1 MYFSDVIGQEK
12 SRRRLLQMVAEN
24 RVPHALMLCGPEGCG
39 KMALALAF
47 ASFLLGDIGPEE
59 DADPALKEFVSGFD
73 QRKRINAHAMLAKWE
88 HPDLHFSFPVV
99 KLPGQSAEYPT
110 TSADYMQKWIDFLA
124 DGPYIEHDRWSE
136 VLNENKIAV
145 IYEAESDRL
154 QHELM
159 LKSNQGGYKISL
171 IWQPECMNATCANK
185 LLKLLEEPP
194 SKTVFLLVSEDPGQL
209 LETIR
214 SRVQRIDIPRLETED
229 IEKALQ
235 QQRSLEPDMAHR
247 VARLANGS
255 WTRALESLDASN
267 EEKTFLDLFI
277 VLMRQAY
284 MRNAKELKKWSLTVS
299 NFDREKQVRMLNY
312 FLRMV
317 RENFIYN
324 FHNPELNYMTQE
336 EENFSKNF
344 ARFINEA
351 NVIEMS
357 EAIQKATNDI
367 LRNGNAKMVFF
378 CLSLQIIVLIMR
390 K

>member
-59 DADPALKEFVSGFD
+59 DADPALRKFVSGFD

-229 IEKALQ
+229 IENALQ

-277 VLMRQAY
+277 VLMRQSY

-357 EAIQKATNDI
+357 EAIQKATDDI
-367 LRNGNAKMVFF
+367 VRNGNAKMVFF

>member
-1 MYFSDVIGQEK
+1 
-12 SRRRLLQMVAEN
+12 
-24 RVPHALMLCGPEGCG
+24 
-39 KMALALAF
+39 
-47 ASFLLGDIGPEE
+47 
-59 DADPALKEFVSGFD
+59 
-73 QRKRINAHAMLAKWE
+73 
-88 HPDLHFSFPVV
+88 
-99 KLPGQSAEYPT
+99 
-110 TSADYMQKWIDFLA
+110 
-124 DGPYIEHDRWSE
+124 
-136 VLNENKIAV
+136 
-145 IYEAESDRL
+145 
-154 QHELM
+154 
-159 LKSNQGGYKISL
+159 
-171 IWQPECMNATCANK
+171 
-185 LLKLLEEPP
+185 
-194 SKTVFLLVSEDPGQL
+194 
-209 LETIR
+209 
-214 SRVQRIDIPRLETED
+214 
-229 IEKALQ
+229 
-235 QQRSLEPDMAHR
+235 MAHR

-357 EAIQKATNDI
+357 EAIQKATDDI
-367 LRNGNAKMVFF
+367 VRNGNAKMVFF

>member
-59 DADPALKEFVSGFD
+59 DADPELKKFVSGFD
-73 QRKRINAHAMLAKWE
+73 QRKRINAHSMLAKWE

-229 IEKALQ
+229 IENALQ

-357 EAIQKATNDI
+357 EAIQKATDDI
-367 LRNGNAKMVFF
+367 VRNGNAKMVFF

>member
-59 DADPALKEFVSGFD
+59 DADPALKKFVSGFD

-229 IEKALQ
+229 IENALQ

-317 RENFIYN
+317 RENFVYN
-324 FHNPELNYMTQE
+324 CHNPELNYMTQE

-357 EAIQKATNDI
+357 EAIQKATDDI
-367 LRNGNAKMVFF
+367 ARNGNAKMVFF

>member
-24 RVPHALMLCGPEGCG
+24 RVPHALMLCGPEGSG

-136 VLNENKIAV
+136 LLNENKIAV

>member
-59 DADPALKEFVSGFD
+59 DADPALKKFVSGFD

-194 SKTVFLLVSEDPGQL
+194 SKTVFLLVSEEPGQL

-229 IEKALQ
+229 IENALQ

-357 EAIQKATNDI
+357 EAIQKATDDI
-367 LRNGNAKMVFF
+367 VRNGNAKMVFF

>member
-59 DADPALKEFVSGFD
+59 DADPALKKFVSGFD
-73 QRKRINAHAMLAKWE
+73 QRKRINAHSMLAKWE

-229 IEKALQ
+229 IENALQ

-357 EAIQKATNDI
+357 EAIQNATDDI
-367 LRNGNAKMVFF
+367 VRNGNAKMVFF

>member
-59 DADPALKEFVSGFD
+59 DADPALKKFVSGFD

-110 TSADYMQKWIDFLA
+110 TSADYMQKWSDFLA

-229 IEKALQ
+229 IENALQ

-357 EAIQKATNDI
+357 EAIQKATDDI
-367 LRNGNAKMVFF
+367 VRNGNAKMVFF

>member
-59 DADPALKEFVSGFD
+59 DADPALKKFVSGFD

-194 SKTVFLLVSEDPGQL
+194 SKTVFLLVSENPGQL

-229 IEKALQ
+229 IENALQ

-357 EAIQKATNDI
+357 EAIQKATDDI
-367 LRNGNAKMVFF
+367 ARNGNAKMVFF

>member
-59 DADPALKEFVSGFD
+59 DADPALKKFVSGFD

-229 IEKALQ
+229 IENALQ

-299 NFDREKQVRMLNY
+299 NFDREKQVRMLSY

-357 EAIQKATNDI
+357 EAIQKATDDI
-367 LRNGNAKMVFF
+367 VRNGNAKMVFF

>member
-59 DADPALKEFVSGFD
+59 DADPELKKFVSGFD

-194 SKTVFLLVSEDPGQL
+194 SKTIFLLVSEDPGQL

-229 IEKALQ
+229 IENALQ

-357 EAIQKATNDI
+357 EAIQKATDDI
-367 LRNGNAKMVFF
+367 VRNGNAKMVFF

>member
-24 RVPHALMLCGPEGCG
+24 RVPHALMLCGPKGCG

-59 DADPALKEFVSGFD
+59 DADPALKKFVSGFD

-229 IEKALQ
+229 IENALQ

-357 EAIQKATNDI
+357 EAIQKATDDI
-367 LRNGNAKMVFF
+367 VRNGNAKMVFF

>member
-59 DADPALKEFVSGFD
+59 DADPTLKKFVSGFD

-229 IEKALQ
+229 IENALQ

-357 EAIQKATNDI
+357 EAIQKATDDI
-367 LRNGNAKMVFF
+367 VRNGNAKMVFF

>member
-59 DADPALKEFVSGFD
+59 DADPALKKFVSGFD

-214 SRVQRIDIPRLETED
+214 SRVQRIDIPRLETKD
-229 IEKALQ
+229 IENALQ

-357 EAIQKATNDI
+357 EAIQKATDDI
-367 LRNGNAKMVFF
+367 VRNGNAKMVFF

>member
-59 DADPALKEFVSGFD
+59 DADPALKKFVSGFD

-185 LLKLLEEPP
+185 LLKLLKEPP
-194 SKTVFLLVSEDPGQL
+194 SKTLFLLVSEDPGQRR
-209 LETIR
+209 ETIR

-229 IEKALQ
+229 IENALQ

-357 EAIQKATNDI
+357 EAIQKATDDI
-367 LRNGNAKMVFF
+367 VRNGNAKMVFF

>member
-59 DADPALKEFVSGFD
+59 DADPALKKFVSGFD

-229 IEKALQ
+229 IENALQ

-351 NVIEMS
+351 TVIEMS
-357 EAIQKATNDI
+357 EAIQKATDDI
-367 LRNGNAKMVFF
+367 VRNGNAKMVFF

>member
-59 DADPALKEFVSGFD
+59 DADPALKKFVSGFD

-110 TSADYMQKWIDFLA
+110 TSADYMQKWIEFLA

-229 IEKALQ
+229 IENALQ

-357 EAIQKATNDI
+357 EAIQKATDDI
-367 LRNGNAKMVFF
+367 VRNGNAKMVFF

>member
-59 DADPALKEFVSGFD
+59 DADPALKKFVSGFD

-194 SKTVFLLVSEDPGQL
+194 SKTVFLLVSDDPGQL

-229 IEKALQ
+229 IENALQ

-357 EAIQKATNDI
+357 EAIQKATDDI
-367 LRNGNAKMVFF
+367 VRNGNAKMVFF

>member
-59 DADPALKEFVSGFD
+59 DADPALKKFVSGFD
-73 QRKRINAHAMLAKWE
+73 QRKRINAHSMLAKWE

-229 IEKALQ
+229 IENALQ

-284 MRNAKELKKWSLTVS
+284 VRNAKELKKWSLTVS

-357 EAIQKATNDI
+357 EAIQKATDDI
-367 LRNGNAKMVFF
+367 VRNGNAKMVFF
-378 CLSLQIIVLIMR
+378 CL
-390 K
+390 

>member
-59 DADPALKEFVSGFD
+59 DADPALKKFVSGFD

-99 KLPGQSAEYPT
+99 KLPGQSTEYPT
-110 TSADYMQKWIDFLA
+110 TSADYMQKWIEFLA

-214 SRVQRIDIPRLETED
+214 SRVQRIDVPRLETED
-229 IEKALQ
+229 IENALQ

-357 EAIQKATNDI
+357 EAIQKATDDI
-367 LRNGNAKMVFF
+367 VRNGNAKMVFF

>member
-59 DADPALKEFVSGFD
+59 DADPALKKFVSGFD

-229 IEKALQ
+229 IENALQ

-299 NFDREKQVRMLNY
+299 NFDREKQVRMLND

-317 RENFIYN
+317 RESLIYN
-324 FHNPELNYMTQE
+324 VHNPEVNYMAQE

-357 EAIQKATNDI
+357 EAIQKATDDI
-367 LRNGNAKMVFF
+367 VRNGNAKMVFF

>member
-59 DADPALKEFVSGFD
+59 DADPALKKFVSGFD

-229 IEKALQ
+229 IENALQ

-255 WTRALESLDASN
+255 WTRALESLDVSN

-357 EAIQKATNDI
+357 EAIQKATDDI
-367 LRNGNAKMVFF
+367 VRNGNAKMVFF

>member
-59 DADPALKEFVSGFD
+59 DADPALKKFVSGFD

-229 IEKALQ
+229 IENALQ

-284 MRNAKELKKWSLTVS
+284 MRNAKELKKWSLTVY

-357 EAIQKATNDI
+357 EAIQKATDDI
-367 LRNGNAKMVFF
+367 VRNGNAKMVFF

>member
-59 DADPALKEFVSGFD
+59 DADPALKKFVSGFD

-229 IEKALQ
+229 IENALQ

-357 EAIQKATNDI
+357 EAIQKATDDI
-367 LRNGNAKMVFF
+367 VRNGNAKMVFF
-378 CLSLQIIVLIMR
+378 CLSLQILVLIMR

>member
-1 MYFSDVIGQEK
+1 MYFSDVIGQKK

>member
-59 DADPALKEFVSGFD
+59 DADPALKKFVSRFD

-229 IEKALQ
+229 IENALQ

-357 EAIQKATNDI
+357 EAIQKATDDI
-367 LRNGNAKMVFF
+367 VRNGNAKMVFF
-378 CLSLQIIVLIMR
+378 CLSLQIIVLIIR

>member
-1 MYFSDVIGQEK
+1 MYFSEVIGQKE
-12 SRRRLLQMVAEN
+12 SRRRLLQMVAED

-47 ASFLLGDIGPEE
+47 ASFLLGDIGTEE
-59 DADPALKEFVSGFD
+59 DADPALKDFVSGFD
-73 QRKRINAHAMLAKWE
+73 ERKRINAHAMLAKWE

-124 DGPYIEHDRWSE
+124 DGPYIEHDRWAE
-136 VLNENKIAV
+136 RLNENKIAV

-194 SKTVFLLVSEDPGQL
+194 SKTVFLLVSEDPGQM

-235 QQRSLEPDMAHR
+235 EKRSLEPDMAHR

-324 FHNPELNYMTQE
+324 FRNPELNYMTQE

>member
-59 DADPALKEFVSGFD
+59 DADPALKKFVSGFD

-229 IEKALQ
+229 IENALQ

-277 VLMRQAY
+277 VLMRQSY

-357 EAIQKATNDI
+357 EAIQKATDDI
-367 LRNGNAKMVFF
+367 VRNGNAKMVFF

>member
-59 DADPALKEFVSGFD
+59 DADPALKKFVSGFD

-99 KLPGQSAEYPT
+99 NLPGQSAEYPT

-229 IEKALQ
+229 IENALQ

-357 EAIQKATNDI
+357 EAIQKATDDI
-367 LRNGNAKMVFF
+367 VRNGNAKMVFF

>member
-1 MYFSDVIGQEK
+1 
-12 SRRRLLQMVAEN
+12 
-24 RVPHALMLCGPEGCG
+24 
-39 KMALALAF
+39 MALALAF

-59 DADPALKEFVSGFD
+59 DADPALKKFVSGFD

-229 IEKALQ
+229 IENALQ

-357 EAIQKATNDI
+357 EAIQKATDDI
-367 LRNGNAKMVFF
+367 VRNGNAKMVFF

>member
-59 DADPALKEFVSGFD
+59 DADPALKKFVSGFD

-110 TSADYMQKWIDFLA
+110 TSADYMQKWIEFLA

-229 IEKALQ
+229 IENALQ

-336 EENFSKNF
+336 EKNFSKNF

-357 EAIQKATNDI
+357 EAIQKATDDI
-367 LRNGNAKMVFF
+367 VRNGNAKMVFF

>member
-59 DADPALKEFVSGFD
+59 DADPALKKFVSGFD

-351 NVIEMS
+351 NIIEMS
-357 EAIQKATNDI
+357 EAIQKATDDI
-367 LRNGNAKMVFF
+367 VRNGNAKMVFF

>member
-59 DADPALKEFVSGFD
+59 DADPALKKFVSGFD

-229 IEKALQ
+229 IENALQ

-357 EAIQKATNDI
+357 EVIHKATDDI
-367 LRNGNAKMVFF
+367 VRNGNAKMVFF

>member
-59 DADPALKEFVSGFD
+59 DADPALKKFVSGFD

-229 IEKALQ
+229 IENALQ

-357 EAIQKATNDI
+357 EAIQKATDDI
-367 LRNGNAKMVFF
+367 VRNGNAKMVFF

>member
-59 DADPALKEFVSGFD
+59 DADPALKKFVGGFD

-357 EAIQKATNDI
+357 EAIQKATDDI
-367 LRNGNAKMVFF
+367 VRNGNAKMVFF

>member
-59 DADPALKEFVSGFD
+59 DADPALKKFVSGFD

-124 DGPYIEHDRWSE
+124 DGPYIEPDRWSE

-229 IEKALQ
+229 IENALQ

-324 FHNPELNYMTQE
+324 FHKP
-336 EENFSKNF
+336 
-344 ARFINEA
+344 
-351 NVIEMS
+351 
-357 EAIQKATNDI
+357 
-367 LRNGNAKMVFF
+367 
-378 CLSLQIIVLIMR
+378 
-390 K
+390 

>member
-47 ASFLLGDIGPEE
+47 ASFLLGDIGPKE
-59 DADPALKEFVSGFD
+59 DADPALKKFVSGFD

-229 IEKALQ
+229 IENALQ

-357 EAIQKATNDI
+357 EAIQKATDDI
-367 LRNGNAKMVFF
+367 VRNGNAKMVFF

>member
-1 MYFSDVIGQEK
+1 MYFSEVIGQKE
-12 SRRRLLQMVAEN
+12 SRRRLLQMVAED

-47 ASFLLGDIGPEE
+47 ASFLLGDIGTEE
-59 DADPALKEFVSGFD
+59 DADPALKDFVSGFD
-73 QRKRINAHAMLAKWE
+73 ERKRINAHAMLAKWE

-110 TSADYMQKWIDFLA
+110 TSLDYMQKWTKFLA
-124 DGPYIEHDRWSE
+124 DGPYIEHDRWAE
-136 VLNENKIAV
+136 RLNENKIAV

-194 SKTVFLLVSEDPGQL
+194 SKTVFLLVSEDPGQM

-235 QQRSLEPDMAHR
+235 EKRSLEPDMAHR

-267 EEKTFLDLFI
+267 EERTFLDLFI

-284 MRNAKELKKWSLTVS
+284 MRNAKELKKWSLAVS
-299 NFDREKQVRMLNY
+299 AFDREKQVRMLNY

-324 FHNPELNYMTQE
+324 FRNPELNYMTQE

-357 EAIQKATNDI
+357 ETIQKAINDI
-367 LRNGNAKMVFF
+367 VRNGNAKMVFY
-378 CLSLQIIVLIMR
+378 CLALQVIVLIMR